1 MDNEEKTE
9 EQKEYEHK
17 IYLLTLYITMIC
29 RNILIKTRR
38 RVFPR
43 ELKDVVVNL
52 VVDKFNSNTSDEDM
66 QQIQSMSEY
75 DRTVNFGVSSVTRTK
90 LEMLARKQIEE
101 NEELIKEYRLL
112 YRVNLPPK
120 EKVDDN
126 NG

>member
-1 MDNEEKTE
+1 MDESNEKTP

-17 IYLLTLYITMIC
+17 IYLIVLYIKMIC
-29 RNILIKTRR
+29 NNILIKTRR

-52 VVDKFNSNTSDEDM
+52 VVDKFNSNIPDSEI

-75 DRTVNFGVSSVTRTK
+75 DREVSFGVSNITRTK
-90 LEMLARKQIEE
+90 LEMIAKKQIEE
-101 NEELIKEYRLL
+101 NYDLIKEYRLL
-112 YRVNLPPK
+112 YRVNLPSK
-120 EKVDDN
+120 EIGDN